1 MTLAYAPFRLTCAA
15 VRYGDEPDGVTP
27 HRIAIAPYFSIN
39 RRVVTAQRICNLAL
53 ASAYGQ

>member
-1 MTLAYAPFRLTCAA
+1 MSLI
-15 VRYGDEPDGVTP
+15 GVIP

-39 RRVVTAQRICNLAL
+39 RRVVTAQRVCNLAL